1 MDYRFK
7 NITAHVTT
15 ENPGTEKLSVVVE
28 GEGHGEL
35 LRLDNEG
42 ELKELVG
49 RLGFEDGWD
58 NKKEG
63 RFKVGFWTLSED
75 DSETE
80 DFLIEVSDA
89 QGKYFTLTEGSSR
102 DLRHLLTVV
111 ERAVSDSRR
120 EALEHGHD
128 RTIERGR

>member
-42 ELKELVG
+42 ELKELVC